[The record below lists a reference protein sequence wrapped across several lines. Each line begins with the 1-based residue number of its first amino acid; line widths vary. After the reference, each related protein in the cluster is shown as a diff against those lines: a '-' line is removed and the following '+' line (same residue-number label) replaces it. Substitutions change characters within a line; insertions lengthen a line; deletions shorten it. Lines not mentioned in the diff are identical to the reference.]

1 MAGIGLFGTMEMARN
16 SLAVSRTAAEVTG
29 HNLANASDPS
39 YARQRI
45 RTAAAPSL
53 LTPQGPQGTGSFVKG
68 FEQIRDTT
76 LDKYLVSEKYLTGY
90 YNSKLTTLTQAQA
103 RLGQVLDRQTVDP
116 KSGQAGQTGLAERL
130 TDFFNTFQSLAAAPT
145 SNTERRLSIVSAQEL
160 ADRFQR
166 ANERLTSLRTDIN
179 SEVTNATKEANRLLE
194 SISVIS
200 QRIGASESD
209 ETGSANELRDQRQ
222 AWFEELAEFTNF
234 NTTEDTEGKM
244 TLTISGHIMIKED
257 GLIDQLTTT
266 QITNNPTAAQTG
278 MTYVSSKSTGELL
291 NVSSGKTK
299 GLIDARDDTIYTILN
314 EINKVAENL
323 ITEVNNL
330 HVTGYDLA
338 GNNENTLKFFTGT
351 NASDIGVNQTLIAN
365 PQRVQASA
373 YANEPGDNT
382 IAKKIANLASKTI
395 TNLGS
400 LTFNERYSNA
410 VAQFGQAISNIETH
424 LEAQESVERLLLK
437 QRDMISGVSIDEE
450 VSNLMI
456 YQRAFQASSRLITTV
471 DSLLADL
478 LNMQR

>member
-1 MAGIGLFGTMEMARN
+1 
-16 SLAVSRTAAEVTG
+16 
-29 HNLANASDPS
+29 
-39 YARQRI
+39 
-45 RTAAAPSL
+45 
-53 LTPQGPQGTGSFVKG
+53 
-68 FEQIRDTT
+68 
-76 LDKYLVSEKYLTGY
+76 
-90 YNSKLTTLTQAQA
+90 
-103 RLGQVLDRQTVDP
+103 
-116 KSGQAGQTGLAERL
+116 
-130 TDFFNTFQSLAAAPT
+130 
-145 SNTERRLSIVSAQEL
+145 
-160 ADRFQR
+160 
-166 ANERLTSLRTDIN
+166 
-179 SEVTNATKEANRLLE
+179 
-194 SISVIS
+194 
-200 QRIGASESD
+200 
-209 ETGSANELRDQRQ
+209 
-222 AWFEELAEFTNF
+222 
-234 NTTEDTEGKM
+234 
-244 TLTISGHIMIKED
+244 IMIKED
-257 GLIDQLTTT
+257 ALIDQLATT

-278 MTYVSSKSTGELL
+278 MTYVSSKSTGVLL

-338 GNNENTLKFFTGT
+338 GNNENTLKLFTGT

-400 LTFNERYSNA
+400 LTFSERYSNA
-410 VAQFGQAISNIETH
+410 VAQFGQAISSIETH